1 MEMLWYF
8 IVAVMVAVYVVL
20 DGFDF
25 GAGILSPF
33 IAKTDEEKHQVIAAI
48 GPFWDGNEVWLLAG
62 GGALFF
68 AFPKAY
74 ASGFSGFYLPLTMVL
89 WLLMMRGLSIE
100 FRSKEASPI
109 WRSFWDGALFL
120 SSSLMA
126 IVLGAALGNVVRG
139 VPIGADG
146 YFTGPLFT
154 NFMPGTHPGVLDWY
168 TVTIGL
174 FAFAVLTLQ
183 GALYLRMR
191 LEGEVEARATAAAKN
206 LWIVVLGLGLLATV
220 ATMQVRP
227 ELLSAVFSRPIP
239 IVLTVVFL
247 AAFGAV
253 KLWMGRASN
262 LPFLASSVFIATM
275 LAATAFAAY
284 PVMLHSTLDPAYD
297 ITAQNARTSD
307 LSLNWGTVIWFTA
320 IVLVAVYFI
329 HLFRT
334 FAGKVRP
341 EDSYGH

>member
-1 MEMLWYF
+1 
-8 IVAVMVAVYVVL
+8 
-20 DGFDF
+20 
-25 GAGILSPF
+25 
-33 IAKTDEEKHQVIAAI
+33 
-48 GPFWDGNEVWLLAG
+48 
-62 GGALFF
+62 
-68 AFPKAY
+68 
-74 ASGFSGFYLPLTMVL
+74 
-89 WLLMMRGLSIE
+89 
-100 FRSKEASPI
+100 
-109 WRSFWDGALFL
+109 
-120 SSSLMA
+120 
-126 IVLGAALGNVVRG
+126 
-139 VPIGADG
+139 
-146 YFTGPLFT
+146 
-154 NFMPGTHPGVLDWY
+154 
-168 TVTIGL
+168 VTIGL
-174 FAFAVLTLQ
+174 FAFAVLALQ

-191 LEGEVEARATAAAKN
+191 LEGEVEARTTAAAQKPW
-206 LWIVVLGLGLLATV
+206 LVVLGLGLLATV

-253 KLWMGRASN
+253 KFWMGRASN
-262 LPFLASSVFIATM
+262 LPFLASSVFIPAM

-284 PVMLHSTLDPAYD
+284 PMMLHSTLDPAYD